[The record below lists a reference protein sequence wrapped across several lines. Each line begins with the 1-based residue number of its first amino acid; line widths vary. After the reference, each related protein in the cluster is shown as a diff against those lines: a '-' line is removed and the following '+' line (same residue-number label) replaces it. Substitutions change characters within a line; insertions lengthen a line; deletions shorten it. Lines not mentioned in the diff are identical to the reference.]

1 LVEPLE
7 HRAKI
12 RRGEGVVLRLS
23 RRGQGEAA
31 QGQGEAGGDL
41 NQAFH
46 VE

>member
-1 LVEPLE
+1 LVESLE

-12 RRGEGVVLRLS
+12 GRGGGGVLRLS

-31 QGQGEAGGDL
+31 QSQGEAGGGL